1 MLARTDVSFQSSGQ
15 RCAGWLYRPPDLAG
29 KVPCVVMAHGTTGTM
44 NFGLAR
50 YAQHFAAA
58 GFAVLV
64 FDYRHF
70 GASDGRPRQLIR
82 VGRQVA
88 DWRAAVQFARTLPQV
103 DPDRVALWGTSLS
116 GGHVVTAAAAD
127 PSIAAVVAQL
137 PFMGVD
143 VHGASPRSARVTRTL
158 FTAAIRDTIHGIFG
172 RAPVTVPMVGEPGAV
187 AVFTGTED
195 NAVARALAAEA
206 PEWRN
211 EMAARSL
218 FSLIRYRPG
227 KLSGRL
233 AMPLLICVADADTA
247 ASVPVAVH
255 AAEQAPRGEL
265 RRYPGGH
272 FAAYLGEV
280 FEQMVTDQVEFL
292 QRHLA
297 ATPAATAR

>member
-1 MLARTDVSFQSSGQ
+1 MATRVDVSFPSGGQ
-15 RCAGWLYRPPDLAG
+15 RCGGWLYLPTGVTG
-29 KVPCVVMAHGTTGTM
+29 KAPCVVMAHGTTGTM

-50 YAQHFAAA
+50 YAQRFAAA

-70 GASDGRPRQLIR
+70 GASDGQPRQLIR

-88 DWRAAVQFARTLPQV
+88 DWRAAVRFARMLPQV
-103 DPDRVALWGTSLS
+103 DSDRVALWGTSLG
-116 GGHVVTAAAAD
+116 GGHVVTVAADD

-143 VHGASPRSARVTRTL
+143 LRGSSPRTGRVTRTL
-158 FTAAIRDTIHGIFG
+158 FMAAIRDAIGGVFR
-172 RAPVTVPMVGEPGAV
+172 RAPVMIPMVGEPGAV

-195 NAVARALAAEA
+195 NTVARALAAEA

-227 KLSGRL
+227 KLARRAGHAAADLRRRRGHR
-233 AMPLLICVADADTA
+233 CVAATGCPRRRAGTA
-247 ASVPVAVH
+247 RR
-255 AAEQAPRGEL
+255 AAPLPGRSL
-265 RRYPGGH
+265 RRLP
-272 FAAYLGEV
+272 
-280 FEQMVTDQVEFL
+280 
-292 QRHLA
+292 R
-297 ATPAATAR
+297 